1 MLQIST
7 VQPSTLEL
15 LTNLQKVALLQST
28 RLIGGTALALLLG
41 HRLSID
47 LDFFG
52 QIEGDSQTIA
62 DCLRDEGFD
71 VTMTENT
78 KNIHIFIINGV
89 KVDIVNYRYSW
100 IDELIEEDGIRL
112 AGLKD
117 IAAMKIAAI
126 TNRGSKKDFIDI
138 HFLLNHFSLKELMH
152 FYLEKYADASSFL
165 AYKSLVYFADAESQ
179 AMPQMLIPT
188 NWEDVKKRI
197 ITEVKQN

>member
-1 MLQIST
+1 
-7 VQPSTLEL
+7 VP
-15 LTNLQKVALLQST
+15 LLQST

-47 LDFFG
+47 LDLFG

-62 DCLRDEGFD
+62 ECLRDEGFN
-71 VTMTENT
+71 VTMNENT

-100 IDELIEEDGIRL
+100 IDDLFEESGIRV

-126 TNRGSKKDFIDI
+126 TNRGSKKDFIDVY
-138 HFLLNHFSLKELMH
+138 FLLNHFSLKEIIH
-152 FYLEKYADASSFL
+152 FYLKKYPDASSFL
-165 AYKSLVYFADAESQ
+165 AYKSLVYFVDAEAQ
-179 AMPQMLIPT
+179 AMPQMLIPM
-188 NWEDVKKRI
+188 NWENVKKRI
-197 ITEVKQN
+197 VTEVKQN